1 MSYERV
7 NTANGVTVMNKEL
20 YDNLQDGIDEAKSSI
35 EVLDNS
41 LGQTSESL
49 LNTKEALDTLTNQ
62 VGDITQL
69 DTTDKDNVVGALN
82 EVNTK
87 VENNETSIEKLD
99 TNKAN
104 AKDVYT
110 KTEVDEKVKDIN
122 DSLDVTNTNVGN
134 NATDISNLT
143 DKVGDTSTLSTTN
156 KTNIVAS
163 INEVNTKVDNN
174 KSSITNL
181 SNNKANAK
189 DVYTKSEVDVL
200 ISAIVQECDWKES
213 VDTLSDINTTYPN
226 PEPGWTVTVRDTNIT
241 YRYNGEDWIDIFT
254 LISKAQLELDKVD
267 NTRDL
272 DKPISTATQG
282 ALDELSTKVDN
293 SVDNLNNTKA
303 DKTSVYTK
311 TEIDG
316 KVTEINQS
324 ISGVSTSL
332 SQTNQN
338 VTSISQSITNI
349 TGELSEVSKNVNSS
363 GAGNINK
370 TTVFNE
376 DGSITE
382 TTELYECVTVFNED
396 GSITETKTFSDS
408 STITKTTTFNE
419 DGSITEVFG

>member
-20 YDNLQDGIDEAKSSI
+20 YDNLQDGIDESKS
-35 EVLDNS
+35 
-41 LGQTSESL
+41 
-49 LNTKEALDTLTNQ
+49 
-62 VGDITQL
+62 
-69 DTTDKDNVVGALN
+69 
-82 EVNTK
+82 
-87 VENNETSIEKLD
+87 SIEKLD

-110 KTEVDEKVKDIN
+110 KTEVDEKV
-122 DSLDVTNTNVGN
+122 STTNTNVTNLTKTLDNHTSNESNPHSVTASQIGLGNVNNTSDLDKPISSAQQTAIN
-134 NATDISNLT
+134 NAITTSKEYTDTKVANLVGSAPETLDTLEEVAKAINDNEDVVSALNSAIGTKANNSDLTSHTSNT
-143 DKVGDTSTLSTTN
+143 SNPHKVTASQVGLGNVPNLATN
-156 KTNIVAS
+156 DQTPTYTVAS
-163 INEVNTKVDNN
+163 SNTALSSGEKLSVAFGKIAKAISSLISHLAN
-174 KSSITNL
+174 KSNPHS
-181 SNNKANAK
+181 
-189 DVYTKSEVDVL
+189 VTKLQVGL
-200 ISAIVQECDWKES
+200 G
-213 VDTLSDINTTYPN
+213 N
-226 PEPGWTVTVRDTNIT
+226 
-241 YRYNGEDWIDIFT
+241 
-254 LISKAQLELDKVD
+254 VD
-267 NTRDL
+267 NTSDL

-408 STITKTTTFNE
+408 STITKTTTFND
-419 DGSITEVFG
+419 DGSITEVFE